1 MGPLTRAVAEY
12 LEGNFSRF
20 HTPGHKGKDRFAPYF
35 GWGEL
40 WRWDVTECAGL
51 DSLFEASG
59 PIRETERR
67 YSRLYGTADSLISAG
82 GSTLCIQAMLALAL
96 KPGDSL
102 LAVRGVH
109 VSAVHAMA
117 LLDLHPQWVLPS
129 IDQTTGLVGAVSP
142 EEVKRALACNL
153 NLKAVYLTSPNYF
166 GAISDISA
174 LSSIC
179 HSFGVPLLVDNAH
192 GAHLA
197 FLPQNLHPIA
207 LGADLCCDSLHKT
220 LPVLTGGAM
229 LHVGN
234 QSYVPQAREKMA
246 LFGSTSP
253 SYPVMLSIDAA
264 LSYLETDIAGDSV
277 RVATAVEEAAIVARE
292 QGCLLPRFPLQDP
305 WRLTLSAAPLGLDGP
320 GLAAHL
326 RKHRIEPELVSD
338 QFCVLM
344 ASPGNDEEDFRRL
357 AEGLRSLPRGSGRF
371 FQPAG
376 FTLPRQKVS
385 LREAVFAPSQTLPL
399 EQAVGKVAGAMVS
412 PCPPGMALVVPGE
425 EIDNQTAAL
434 LKSYGIFSIP
444 VLHW

>member
-1 MGPLTRAVAEY
+1 MGPLSRAVAEY
-12 LEGNFSRF
+12 LEGDFSRF
-20 HTPGHKGKDRFAPYF
+20 HTPGHKGKDRFAPHF
-35 GWGEL
+35 GWGEV
-40 WRWDVTECAGL
+40 WCWDVTECAGL

-59 PIRETERR
+59 PIRETEQL

-96 KPGDSL
+96 QPGDSL

-109 VSAVHAMA
+109 SSAVHAMA

-129 IDQTTGLVGAVSP
+129 IDQATGLAGAVCP
-142 EEVKRALACNL
+142 EEVERAFTCNPR
-153 NLKAVYLTSPNYF
+153 LKAVYLTSPNYF
-166 GAISDISA
+166 GAISDIA
-174 LSSIC
+174 TLSKVC

-197 FLPQNLHPIA
+197 FLPQSLHPIG

-234 QSYVPQAREKMA
+234 KAYASQARRKMA

-264 LSYLETDIAGDSV
+264 LSYLEREVARDSV
-277 RVATAVEEAAIVARE
+277 RVSQEVERAAAIAEE
-292 QGCLLPRFPLQDP
+292 QGCFMPRFPLKDP

-326 RKHRIEPELVSD
+326 RGHQIEPELVSD
-338 QFCVLM
+338 PFCVLM
-344 ASPGNDEEDFRRL
+344 ASPGNTEEDFRRL
-357 AEGLRSLPRGSGRF
+357 AEGLRALPRGSSHF
-371 FQPAG
+371 SQTAG

-385 LREAVFAPSQTLPL
+385 LREAVFAPSQPVPL
-399 EQAVGKVAGAMVS
+399 EQAVGRVAGAMVS
-412 PCPPGMALVVPGE
+412 PCPPGIALVVPGE
-425 EIDNQTAAL
+425 EIDSQTATL
-434 LKSYGIFSIP
+434 LKSYGIFSIH
-444 VLHW
+444 VLH